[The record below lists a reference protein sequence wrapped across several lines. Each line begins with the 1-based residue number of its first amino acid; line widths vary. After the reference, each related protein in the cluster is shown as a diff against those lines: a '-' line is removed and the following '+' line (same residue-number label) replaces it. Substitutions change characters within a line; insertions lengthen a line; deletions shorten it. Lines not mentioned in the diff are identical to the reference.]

1 MAVKKRGSSRS
12 RRKGPTPRSTT
23 KTPGPHVSPSPV
35 RSAAG
40 SRAVDG
46 TTRAGAQPTASSR
59 FTPKIKA
66 RGPFRP
72 MWHKIVGALLIVAG
86 LGIFVLNDLAWF
98 DINLIPG
105 GHSEL
110 WAMAAFGTASTSTWW
125 FGWFDRT
132 PKSPGRSL

>member
-1 MAVKKRGSSRS
+1 MSGKKRGASRS
-12 RRKGPTPRSTT
+12 RRKGPTPRNTT
-23 KTPGPHVSPSPV
+23 KSLGATRTAPSGPRTGLIDQPGDAPSSPP
-35 RSAAG
+35 A
-40 SRAVDG
+40 
-46 TTRAGAQPTASSR
+46 ASSR

-72 MWHKIVGALLIVAG
+72 TWHKVIGALLILAG

-98 DINLIPG
+98 DIDLIPG

-110 WAMAAFGTASTSTWW
+110 WAAAGIGTAFASTWW

-132 PKSPGRSL
+132 PKPSGR

>member
-1 MAVKKRGSSRS
+1 MSGRKRTASRS
-12 RRKGPTPRSTT
+12 RRKGPTPRNTT
-23 KTPGPHVSPSPV
+23 KTLGATRTAPLSRRTSPV
-35 RSAAG
+35 GRPGDVASPEPAAN
-40 SRAVDG
+40 
-46 TTRAGAQPTASSR
+46 SR

-72 MWHKIVGALLIVAG
+72 TWHKVVGALLILAG

-98 DINLIPG
+98 EINLIPG

-110 WAMAAFGTASTSTWW
+110 WAAAGIGTAFASTWW

-132 PKSPGRSL
+132 PKPSGR

>member
-1 MAVKKRGSSRS
+1 MADKKRARARS

-23 KTPGPHVSPSPV
+23 KAADRPIHPSTVRTTTGKRPVDRTPS
-35 RSAAG
+35 
-40 SRAVDG
+40 
-46 TTRAGAQPTASSR
+46 AGAPPVASSR

-72 MWHKIVGALLIVAG
+72 TWHKAVGVMLVLAG

-105 GHSEL
+105 GHNEL
-110 WAMAAFGTASTSTWW
+110 WAMAAFGTAFASTWW

-132 PKSPGRSL
+132 PKPPSRRL

>member
-1 MAVKKRGSSRS
+1 MSGRKRGASRS
-12 RRKGPTPRSTT
+12 RRKGPTPRNTT
-23 KTPGPHVSPSPV
+23 KTL
-35 RSAAG
+35 
-40 SRAVDG
+40 G
-46 TTRAGAQPTASSR
+46 TTRTPPSSPRTGVVGKPADATTPQPTASSR

-72 MWHKIVGALLIVAG
+72 TWHKVIGALLILLG

-105 GHSEL
+105 GHNEL
-110 WAMAAFGTASTSTWW
+110 WAGAGIGTAFASTWW

-132 PKSPGRSL
+132 PKPSGR